1 MNKFL
6 RVMWHEY
13 TRHVWNKRFLFGL
26 LSIPILI
33 VVIMAISIIASLMS
47 ANNAPIGYVDQS
59 GLFSDPKPLP
69 PSEDPFTKPVKIIPF
84 SSPADAQAAL
94 GDEKIQAFYVIMPDY
109 NESSNTKLFYLN
121 KAPDSQIQ
129 DQFFTFLKTN
139 LIASEPDAIS
149 TRLNKGTTFI
159 AVSADGKRE
168 MGQDEWFNI
177 LIPLFAGIMF
187 MMVIMSSGGYLMQA
201 VVEEKENRTM
211 EIVVTSVSPGQL
223 MSGKIVGDMAI
234 GLTQMAFWT
243 LFVALGLLIGRNY
256 VDWIR
261 QIRIGSDMLFILL
274 ASILPSFVMIAAIMA
289 AIGATVT
296 ETREAQQITGLFSL
310 PIMIPY
316 WFTFSFMTDPNGP
329 IAVGLSYFP
338 LTAPVALLLRVGFSQ
353 IPTGQLV
360 SIIGL
365 LLLCAVTAIWLA
377 ARAFRLGMLSYGKRI
392 SLRQILSKAE

>member
-6 RVMWHEY
+6 RIMWHEY

-33 VVIMAISIIASLMS
+33 VILMVVSIMASILTT
-47 ANNAPIGYVDQS
+47 NNTPIGYVDQS
-59 GLFSDPKPLP
+59 GMLTNPKTLP
-69 PSEDPFTKPVKIIPF
+69 VDEDPFIKPVKIYPYN
-84 SSPADAQAAL
+84 SPADAQAAL
-94 GDEKIQAFYVIMPDY
+94 DGGKIQAFYIIMPDY
-109 NESSNTKLFYLN
+109 KETSNTKLFFLQ
-121 KAPDSQIQ
+121 KAPASQIQ
-129 DQFFTFLKTN
+129 DQFFRFLKTN
-139 LIASEPDAIS
+139 LIAGEPDAIT
-149 TRLNKGTTFI
+149 TRLTEGTTFI
-159 AVSADGKRE
+159 AISADGKRQ

-223 MSGKIVGDMAI
+223 MSGKIIGDMAI
-234 GLTQMAFWT
+234 GLTQISFWS
-243 LFVALGLLIGRNY
+243 LFVVLGLLIGRNY

-261 QIRIGSDMLFILL
+261 QIRIGSDMIIILL
-274 ASILPSFVMIAAIMA
+274 ASLLPSFVMIAAMMA
-289 AIGATVT
+289 TIGATIT
-296 ETREAQQITGLFSL
+296 ETREAQQISGLFSL

-360 SIIGL
+360 SIIAL
-365 LLLCAVTAIWLA
+365 LLACAVASIWLA

-392 SLRQILSKAE
+392 TLGQILRKAD

>member
-6 RVMWHEY
+6 RIMWHEY

-33 VVIMAISIIASLMS
+33 IVVMAISIIASVFTT
-47 ANNAPIGYVDQS
+47 NNAPIGYVDQS
-59 GLFSDPKPLP
+59 GLFANPKPLP
-69 PSEDPFTKPVKIIPF
+69 SDEDLFVKPVKIYAYT
-84 SSPADAQAAL
+84 SPADAQAAL
-94 GDEKIQAFYVIMPDY
+94 DGGKIQAFYIIMPDY
-109 NESSNTKLFYLN
+109 KETSNTKLYFLQ
-121 KAPDSQIQ
+121 KAPDSRIQ
-129 DQFFTFLKTN
+129 DQFYSFLKIN
-139 LIASEPDAIS
+139 LIAGEPDAIT

-159 AVSADGKRE
+159 AISADGKRQ

-211 EIVVTSVSPGQL
+211 EIVVTSVSPSQL
-223 MSGKIVGDMAI
+223 MSGKIIGDMAI
-234 GLTQMAFWT
+234 GLTQITFWA
-243 LFVALGLLIGRNY
+243 LFVVLVLLIGRNY

-261 QIRIGSDMLFILL
+261 QIRIGSDMVFILL
-274 ASILPSFVMIAAIMA
+274 ASLLPSFVMIAAMMA

-365 LLLCAVTAIWLA
+365 LLACAVSAIWLA

-392 SLRQILSKAE
+392 TLRQILRKAD